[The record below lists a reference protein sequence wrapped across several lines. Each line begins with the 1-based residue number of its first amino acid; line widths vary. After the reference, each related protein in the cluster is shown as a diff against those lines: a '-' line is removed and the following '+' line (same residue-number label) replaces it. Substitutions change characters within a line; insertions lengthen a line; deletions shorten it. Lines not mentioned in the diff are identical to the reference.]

1 MIIGFCAMFIL
12 FGTMFMMSQ
21 YYMPPIG
28 ELIVSLQ
35 MMGLCFIAIGVIVM
49 AARSNQTGAGMIMDL
64 PSVDHSISIHSD
76 IANKR
81 LDPNAKLMKLKNIG
95 LGMYKGKKMVFKNTG
110 GGMRI
115 AGHNVIRTHE
125 KLAADLPEWL
135 GQYLYQIRE
144 KYMVK
149 NDEELLRLYKQ
160 LMNIEHNKD
169 IEDIKELEPVLKD
182 EKRKLELLTMPL
194 DELQKMQE
202 TLFDGETV
210 HMEDV
215 ERFIKLTSPQ
225 ELDTWI
231 DQEVNKEEREKKRY
245 RDPGTHIDWNRYVMP
260 LGILFILGVL
270 GTVILLSYIGK

>member
-12 FGTMFMMSQ
+12 FGAAFMMSQ

-35 MMGLCFIAIGVIVM
+35 MMGMCFIAIGLIVL
-49 AARSNQTGAGMIMDL
+49 AARANQTGGGMLMDL

-81 LDPNAKLMKLKNIG
+81 LDPNAKLIKLKNIG
-95 LGMYKGKKMVFKNTG
+95 LGMYKGKKVVFKNTG

-135 GQYLYQIRE
+135 GQYLYQVRE
-144 KYMVK
+144 KYMVN
-149 NDEELLRLYKQ
+149 NDEELLNLYKK
-160 LMNIEHNKD
+160 LRSIKHNKD

-182 EKRKLELLTMPL
+182 EKKKLLLLTMPL

-245 RDPGTHIDWNRYVMP
+245 RDPGTKIDWNQYVMP

-270 GTVILLSYIGK
+270 GTVILLSYIGH